1 MLHLLVDVL
10 IFLRVAV
17 VITQSLYVFMC
28 RGTLVRDTSS
38 IKPFF
43 LRETSSK
50 GNIIHELSFGDTLLW
65 HPKMEANVSFFF
77 WLAVSTVCTYCA
89 AVLNVI
95 LMLLGTAPAFL
106 DTVCPTF

>member
-1 MLHLLVDVL
+1 MLHPLVDVL

-17 VITQSLYVFMC
+17 AIIKSLYVVLG
-28 RGTLVRDTSS
+28 RGTLVRDASS
-38 IKPFF
+38 MRPIFYVKHR
-43 LRETSSK
+43 LRDKSSK
-50 GNIIHELSFGDTLLW
+50 NFHLGTHCYGI
-65 HPKMEANVSFFF
+65 PKMEANVPFFF

-106 DTVCPTF
+106 DTVCSTF